1 MSKFIK
7 NLHESLTNTTSLP
20 FLFIGSGF
28 SRRYLDLPSW
38 RGLMGKFAED
48 AHPEGSEFAYQF
60 YKNKIDPEILTYDNL
75 LPLMAREIEKDYTE
89 KFLTDVKFQTSREK
103 YKDFILDDVSC
114 LKIGIAEFFKKSE
127 SKFDSPAYK
136 NEVIALKEI
145 KNKVAGVITTNYDRF
160 LEYIFDNFETYIGQD
175 QLLFSQIYEMAEIY
189 KIHGCCSD
197 PASLTITQNDFKVYN
212 KKNAYL
218 SAKLLTIF
226 LEHPVVF
233 IGYSL
238 NDPNIKSI
246 LSDIVQC
253 LNDDQLEQ
261 LSKRLFFVL
270 RASESRPESII
281 TREKE
286 FGGRALEVTEIIRK
300 DFTDV
305 YNTIGKVTP
314 KYEPKIL
321 RSLKKDIYEL
331 VTSNDPKGRL
341 HVLNIEDTENMDKV
355 DYVLG
360 VGAWQQM
367 GDEGYVSLEPYHL
380 FEDLLYD
387 TNKYD
392 HKKIVFKVLPK
403 LLKTHSNSI
412 PVFKYVANIKDD
424 DLPRR
429 VREYIKGFSSYE
441 SHLNE
446 TIRKR
451 PDLNVHSIGEV
462 KIGYNL
468 ADVTGAQKCLDDVV
482 KLKENE
488 LVAEKLHSLLKEI
501 YEYHPRMFHEKT
513 KQTFK
518 SNFRKAMKIYDWMV
532 YCEEKN
538 K

>member
-1 MSKFIK
+1 MSGIVEE
-7 NLHESLTNTTSLP
+7 LRTSLNNTTSLP

-28 SRRYLDLPSW
+28 SRRYLDLPDW

-60 YKNKIDPEILTYDNL
+60 YKNRIDGETLLADEL
-75 LPLMAREIEKDYTE
+75 LPLMAREIEKDYTV
-89 KFLTDVKFQTSREK
+89 KFLTDARYQESREK
-103 YKDFILDDVSC
+103 YKELIHDDVSC
-114 LKIGIAEFFKKSE
+114 LKIGITEFFRE
-127 SKFDSPAYK
+127 CEFKFDSPSYQD
-136 NEVIALKEI
+136 EVIALKEI
-145 KNKVAGVITTNYDRF
+145 KNKVAGVITTNYDTF
-160 LEYIFDNFETYIGQD
+160 IEYIFDNFETYIGQD

-197 PASLTITQNDFKVYN
+197 PASLTITHDDFKVYN

-226 LEHPVVF
+226 LEHPVIFV
-233 IGYSL
+233 GYSL

-253 LNDDQLEQ
+253 LNDAQLKQ
-261 LSKRLFFVL
+261 LAKRLFFVL
-270 RASESRPESII
+270 RASESRPENTII
-281 TREKE
+281 REKE
-286 FGGRALEVTEIIRK
+286 FDGRALEVTEIIRN
-300 DFTDV
+300 DFSEI
-305 YNTIGKVTP
+305 YNTIGKARP

-341 HVLNIEDTENMDKV
+341 HVLNIDDTENMSKV

-387 TNKYD
+387 NQKYD

-412 PVFKYVANIKDD
+412 PVFKYVTDVKEEDM
-424 DLPRR
+424 PEK
-429 VREYIKGFSSYE
+429 VKEYIHGFSSYK

-451 PDLNVHSIGEV
+451 PALTVHSIIDI
-462 KIGYNL
+462 KSGYNL
-468 ADVTGAQKCLDDVV
+468 ADAKGAQKCLDDVV
-482 KLKENE
+482 KLKEEEIIAEE
-488 LVAEKLHSLLKEI
+488 LHDLLKEI
-501 YEYHPRMFHEKT
+501 YEFHPGMFHKET

-518 SNFRKAMKIYDWMV
+518 SNFRKAMKIYDWVV
-532 YCEEKN
+532 YCEDK